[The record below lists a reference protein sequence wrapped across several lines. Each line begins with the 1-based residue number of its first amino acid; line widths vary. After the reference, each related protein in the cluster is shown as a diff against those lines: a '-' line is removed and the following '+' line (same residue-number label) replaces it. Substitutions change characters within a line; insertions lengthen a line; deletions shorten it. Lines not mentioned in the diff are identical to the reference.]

1 VILATEQTDWA
12 RSVSAWVAGFAI
24 GASNLVVVFP
34 SRSPSYPDAT
44 LEDVLR
50 HEVAHVLIWHAS
62 GGRPVPRWFNEG
74 LAMSVERRRW
84 FGDQTQLLYQLISGS
99 RTDLEELDQLF
110 SGSQNDQT
118 RAYALAGAIM
128 RDISGRYGPAAPGE
142 ILSRVARGD
151 RFDDAFSDV
160 TRLTLNQA
168 EAQFWDDQRVWT
180 TWVPIIVS
188 STTLWLVVTLLA
200 IFAIYVRRRRN
211 RRIEEEWEKE
221 DIDDLDPDR

>member
-1 VILATEQTDWA
+1 
-12 RSVSAWVAGFAI
+12 
-24 GASNLVVVFP
+24 
-34 SRSPSYPDAT
+34 
-44 LEDVLR
+44 
-50 HEVAHVLIWHAS
+50 
-62 GGRPVPRWFNEG
+62 
-74 LAMSVERRRW
+74 
-84 FGDQTQLLYQLISGS
+84 
-99 RTDLEELDQLF
+99 
-110 SGSQNDQT
+110 
-118 RAYALAGAIM
+118 
-128 RDISGRYGPAAPGE
+128 
-142 ILSRVARGD
+142 
-151 RFDDAFSDV
+151 V